1 MGVKKWGSSMK
12 SIGKVELF
20 TVALGSVIGWG
31 AFMLPGNF
39 FLKNAGVLNTAIGF
53 FIAVLMIAFIEKS
66 YSLMMSKYT
75 DVGGEYTYAK
85 KTLGNR
91 IGFFTGW
98 LLLLSYISIIPL
110 NATAIPMVFEK
121 IFPFYNKGT
130 LLYTIVG
137 FPVYLN
143 DLLLSLSSILIFTLI
158 QLKGVNF
165 STRTQNITVFILI
178 ISVIYLF
185 VFSLMNLEQ
194 VQWENFQSNLGSFNL
209 ELVIRVIAFAPWA
222 FIGFDT
228 VAQLTSE
235 SKTNPKT
242 VSLMAFIAVVFGALV
257 YNVLNVITA
266 FGVAAQDVNSSSWA
280 TGDAVYNLL
289 GGVALLIVGFAMF
302 GAVLSGLNG
311 FFMSSSRLSS
321 AMLKD
326 STGDLTKAKNKKV
339 ILFIG
344 SVALIVPFFGRNALF
359 WFVDVSSVGASIA
372 YLVTCFAAYKLCVG
386 NVMKTITIIGM
397 LSSISFL
404 LFLLTPFFNSNIPMV
419 SACVLIIWS
428 VIGFILYKRIDMS
441 EGNNLRKNTAV

>member
-1 MGVKKWGSSMK
+1 MK

-39 FLKNAGVLNTAIGF
+39 FLKNVGVLNTAIGF
-53 FIAVLMIAFIEKS
+53 FIAVIMIAFIEKS
-66 YSLMMSKYT
+66 YSLMMSKYN

-85 KTLGNR
+85 NLFGNGV
-91 IGFFTGW
+91 GFFTGW
-98 LLLLSYISIIPL
+98 LLLLAYISIIPL

-121 IFPFYNKGT
+121 IFPFYNKGS

-143 DLLLSLSSILIFTLI
+143 DLLLSLSFILIFTLI
-158 QLKGVNF
+158 QIKGVKF
-165 STRTQNITVFILI
+165 STRTQNITVFMLL

-194 VQWENFQSNLGSFNL
+194 VQWNNFESNLGSFNL

-242 VSLMAFIAVVFGALV
+242 ASLMAFIAVVFGALV

-266 FGVAAQDVNSSSWA
+266 FGVAAEDVNSSGWA

-289 GGVALLIVGFAMF
+289 GGVALLIIGVAMF

-311 FFMSSSRLSS
+311 FFMSSSRLSG

-326 STGDLTKAKNKKV
+326 STGNLTPDKNKQV
-339 ILFIG
+339 IIFIG
-344 SVALIVPFFGRNALF
+344 FIALIVPFFGRNALF
-359 WFVDVSSVGASIA
+359 WFVDVSSVGASFA
-372 YLVTCFAAYKLCVG
+372 YLLTCLAAYKVSRKMSFKLVSLVG
-386 NVMKTITIIGM
+386 VTA
-397 LSSISFL
+397 SISFL
-404 LFLLTPFFNSNIPMV
+404 FFLLTPFFNSNIPLV
-419 SACVLIIWS
+419 SVYVLLVWS
-428 VIGFILYKRIDMS
+428 VLGSVLYNKVRGSMPI
-441 EGNNLRKNTAV
+441 ELEIKGRP